1 MTKRGIPLLFDEGEV
16 MRLHE
21 LARLTALQAGAKDQ
35 EPGGE
40 LDQLTAQIF
49 TLLAIQTNRA
59 VQREQSRPALRLIE
73 Q

>member
-1 MTKRGIPLLFDEGEV
+1 MRGIPLLFDEVEV

-21 LARLTALQAGAKDQ
+21 LARLTALQAGAKDH

-40 LDQLTAQIF
+40 LDQLTAEIF
-49 TLLAIQTNRA
+49 MLLAVQSNRA
-59 VQREQSRPALRLIE
+59 VQRKQSRPALRLIE